1 MRIALDSHGKIKNY
15 IHALQGVIIFF
26 AWALTIAVFTRDG
39 STDGRTGWFFGM
51 CWLSIPALI
60 YLVMVPMW
68 SRARRFS
75 NVYAFLVIDACMVI
89 LWLSAWASVASYVV
103 GGKGKGK
110 NKKASGCDNFKYGSP
125 GKCKL
130 SEATI
135 VLGLV
140 IMLLFGVTAFF
151 SFKAVAY
158 YRRTGTMPSTSGGN
172 DFSKQTQD
180 AFSSNMQHDEF
191 DDEADLDPRQGGRPG
206 MGGIRHSDDDEYG
219 LLHQNGDDDLTH
231 AHPGRPVSYGQPDD
245 PIAMPDVDT
254 SYHGRHSSNPAGLPE
269 YGSGDGPY
277 GR

>member
-1 MRIALDSHGKIKNY
+1 
-15 IHALQGVIIFF
+15 
-26 AWALTIAVFTRDG
+26 
-39 STDGRTGWFFGM
+39 
-51 CWLSIPALI
+51 
-60 YLVMVPMW
+60 MVPMW

-75 NVYAFLVIDACMVI
+75 NVYAFFVIDAAFVI

-110 NKKASGCDNFKYGSP
+110 NDKASGCDNFKDGSP

-135 VLGLV
+135 ILGLV
-140 IMLLFGVTAFF
+140 AMLLFVVTTFI
-151 SFKAVAY
+151 SFKNVTY
-158 YRRTGTMPSTSGGN
+158 YRRTGTMPATSGGN

-180 AFSSNMQHDEF
+180 AFSSNMQHDDF

-219 LLHQNGDDDLTH
+219 LLHQQADEELTH
-231 AHPGRPVSYGQPDD
+231 AHPGRPVSYGQPEPDG
-245 PIAMPDVDT
+245 PIPIPDVDT
-254 SYHGRHSSNPAGLPE
+254 SYGGAYGRHSPGPAGVPE
-269 YGSGDGPY
+269 YGSGSGPY